1 MRAII
6 LAAGMGTRLRPLTLK
21 TPKPLIPVQGEPMA
35 ERQIKFLHEKGI
47 KEIII
52 VTGYLN
58 ESFHYLQDKY
68 GVKLVHNDKY
78 NEYNNLYTMYLV
90 KEYLPNAF
98 VLEGDVYLNRNILDE
113 KVTESTYFSARKSNF
128 TNEWML
134 KIRVDGYLDN
144 IVVGSDDEELIMC
157 GVSYWSQED
166 GEFLKEKLQQAVEQG
181 GFEQLFWDNLVKDSL
196 DELKIKVRELKSDD
210 LFEIDSLDEL
220 NELEEL
226 LQNK

>member
-47 KEIII
+47 KDIII

-58 ESFHYLQDKY
+58 ESFHYLQEKY

-90 KEYLPNAF
+90 KEFLPNAF

-113 KVTESTYFSARKSNF
+113 TVTESTYFSARKSNF
-128 TNEWML
+128 NNEWML
-134 KIRVDGYLDN
+134 KIGADGYLDN

-166 GEFLKEKLQQAVEQG
+166 GEFLKAKLEQAVEQG

-196 DELKIKVRELKSDD
+196 DELKINVRELKSDD